1 LRVVLAARNCR
12 FMMVKAKI
20 CGLSTP
26 EAVSAALDGGAAY
39 LGFVFFEKSPRNLT
53 PEAAGRL
60 IDPVRG
66 RGVRAVAV
74 TVDPDDVLIDRL
86 MATMKPDLIQVHGKE
101 TPARVREIAARSG
114 VGVIKA
120 FSVSSASDV
129 DQARAFETVAEQFLF
144 DARPNQTTGEGPAL
158 PGGTGAR
165 FDWTLLEGR
174 RFSRPHFLAGG
185 LDPWN
190 VAEAIR
196 VSGAPLLDVSSGVE
210 RGPGLKDPALITAF
224 LDAVKRA

>member
-1 LRVVLAARNCR
+1 MIA
-12 FMMVKAKI
+12 KAKI

-26 EAVSAALDGGAAY
+26 ETVKAAFDGGAAY
-39 LGFVFFEKSPRNLT
+39 LGFVFFDKSPRNLT
-53 PEAAGRL
+53 PEAAARL
-60 IDPVRG
+60 VEPIRG
-66 RGVRAVAV
+66 RGVKTVAV
-74 TVDPDDVLIDRL
+74 TVDPDDALIDRL

-101 TPARVREIAARSG
+101 NPARVRQIAERSG
-114 VGVIKA
+114 AGVIKA

-144 DARPNQTTGEGPAL
+144 DARPVEGSAL

-196 VSGAPLLDVSSGVE
+196 VSGAPLVDVSSGVE

-224 LDAVKRA
+224 LDAVKRV

>member
-1 LRVVLAARNCR
+1 
-12 FMMVKAKI
+12 MTTKAKI

-26 EAVSAALDGGAAY
+26 ETVKTAFDGGAAY
-39 LGFVFFEKSPRNLT
+39 LGFVFFARSPRNVE
-53 PEAAGRL
+53 PETAARL
-60 IDPVRG
+60 VEPLKSDFGRG
-66 RGVRAVAV
+66 RGVQTVAV
-74 TVDPDDVLIDRL
+74 TVDPDDALIDRL
-86 MATMKPDLIQVHGKE
+86 MATMRPDLIQVHGKE
-101 TPARVREIAARSG
+101 TPSRVREIAQRSG

-120 FSVSSASDV
+120 FSVSSSADV
-129 DQARAFETVAEQFLF
+129 DQAKAYETVAEQFLF
-144 DARPNQTTGEGPAL
+144 DARPVEGSAL

-165 FDWTLLEGR
+165 FDWSLLQGR

-190 VAEAIR
+190 VGAA
-196 VSGAPLLDVSSGVE
+196 VAASGAPLVDVSSGVE

>member
-1 LRVVLAARNCR
+1 MA
-12 FMMVKAKI
+12 KAKI
-20 CGLSTP
+20 CGLSTR
-26 EAVSAALDGGAAY
+26 ETVNAAVDGGAAY
-39 LGFVFFEKSPRNLT
+39 LGFIFFEKSPRNLT
-53 PEAAGRL
+53 PEAAARL
-60 IDPVRG
+60 VAPLQGQNG
-66 RGVRAVAV
+66 RGGAVKTVAV
-74 TVDPDDVLIDRL
+74 TVDPDDALIDRL
-86 MATMKPDLIQVHGKE
+86 MATMKPDFIQAHGKE
-101 TPARVREIAARSG
+101 TPARVRQIAERSG
-114 VGVIKA
+114 AGVIKA

-144 DARPNQTTGEGPAL
+144 DARPVEGSVL

-174 RFSRPHFLAGG
+174 RFARPHFLAGG

-224 LDAVKRA
+224 LDAVKRV